1 MDPGGALICLEVD
14 DMNRLRLLSKNDID
28 LIHSQSIEILEK
40 IGVGVRSEKA
50 SKLLVNSGAEIN
62 EARGTVRIPAV
73 LVEEAVRNAP
83 KDITLH
89 GRNPKNDIRLESGL
103 VHFGL
108 GMNTQQVL
116 DLETGERRHSTKED
130 VGRMAKLADALSN
143 IDFVMP
149 LCSALDK
156 PKIAQDRHELDALLN
171 NTEKPIMCWAE
182 DGRALLRIAA
192 AAAGDHEILRKQP
205 IVSMCAN
212 TASPLQH
219 DRKYVENLLEFA
231 QAGVPAVY
239 GPCIQLGATGPV
251 TIAGSLAQANAE
263 VLSGLVISGLAK
275 KGAPFIYGS
284 MGSILDQYTCVMSYG
299 APELALFN
307 AGATDLAMYYG
318 LPHFGTGGCTDS
330 KLVDEQ
336 AVAEA
341 TETALVAGLCRTHL
355 VHDVGY
361 IESGM
366 TASYEMIVINDEVA
380 GMVGRVLADEIVSH
394 ETISLET
401 IEKVGPGGSYLTAPH
416 TLKYLGK
423 QPRTRLMDRRR
434 FDAWHKDGAKDLLF
448 RAREKAKRLLAEH
461 QPQPLPSDISTAIRD
476 MIENELQY

>member
-1 MDPGGALICLEVD
+1 M
-14 DMNRLRLLSKNDID
+14 S
-28 LIHSQSIEILEK
+28 
-40 IGVGVRSEKA
+40 
-50 SKLLVNSGAEIN
+50 
-62 EARGTVRIPAV
+62 
-73 LVEEAVRNAP
+73 
-83 KDITLH
+83 
-89 GRNPKNDIRLESGL
+89 
-103 VHFGL
+103 
-108 GMNTQQVL
+108 
-116 DLETGERRHSTKED
+116 
-130 VGRMAKLADALSN
+130 
-143 IDFVMP
+143 
-149 LCSALDK
+149 
-156 PKIAQDRHELDALLN
+156 LDALLN
-171 NTEKPIMCWAE
+171 NTEKPIICWAE

-192 AAAGDHEILRKQP
+192 AAAGGDEILRKRP

-263 VLSGLVISGLAK
+263 VLSGLVIAELAK
-275 KGAPFIYGS
+275 KGAPFIYGC

-330 KLVDEQ
+330 KVVDEQ

-341 TETALVAGLCRTHL
+341 TETALVAGLCGTHL
-355 VHDVGY
+355 VHDIGY
-361 IESGM
+361 IESGI

-380 GMVGRVLADEIVSH
+380 GIVGRILADGIVSH

-401 IEKVGPGGSYLTAPH
+401 IKKVGPGGNYLTAPH
-416 TLKYLGK
+416 TLKYLS
-423 QPRTRLMDRRR
+423 QHFRTTLMDRGR
-434 FDAWHKDGAKDLLF
+434 FDAWQKDGAKDLLV
-448 RAREKAKRLLAEH
+448 RSREKAKRLLAEH
-461 QPQPLPSDISTAIRD
+461 QPQPLPSDISTAIRQ
-476 MIENELQY
+476 MIESDDDQSR